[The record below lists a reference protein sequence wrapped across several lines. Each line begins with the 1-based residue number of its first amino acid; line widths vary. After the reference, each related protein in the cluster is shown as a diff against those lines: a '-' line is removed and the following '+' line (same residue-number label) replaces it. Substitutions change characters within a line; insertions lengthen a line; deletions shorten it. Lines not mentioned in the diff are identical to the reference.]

1 MIQRRLVFGSLIVL
15 FLLACAPASVV
26 IASDQW
32 CEDDPPPRAP
42 HAGRGARDGL
52 RHR

>member
-32 CEDDPPPRAP
+32 CEDDPPSCSTRRE
-42 HAGRGARDGL
+42 GRS
-52 RHR
+52 